1 MTKAKTLYSLAVSV
15 AALVAAQGALAQS
28 APARSAAP
36 TAQELTRALN
46 SRPPQATAAPAP
58 VTRAAPAEVVQNP
71 VVRPAPVTRPA
82 TAASAVRPATQT
94 QAPATVPA
102 ARLAPA
108 ASAPVARPSAP
119 AQAQA
124 PVPSSAPAT
133 APVAPA
139 RTVTPAPRIMPLN
152 SAAIA
157 ALPFR
162 IDLKGAQIVERP
174 AGPSAKVY
182 SVRRGDTPLLMIY
195 TGPQSDYPIYGGD
208 QAEVAGRTSIIVTE
222 GMRRRAVE
230 HLFRREDAQPA
241 DIHVWLM
248 VMDGADG
255 ELAEQIGQ
263 TVDPR

>member
-1 MTKAKTLYSLAVSV
+1 M
-15 AALVAAQGALAQS
+15 
-28 APARSAAP
+28 
-36 TAQELTRALN
+36 
-46 SRPPQATAAPAP
+46 
-58 VTRAAPAEVVQNP
+58 
-71 VVRPAPVTRPA
+71 
-82 TAASAVRPATQT
+82 RPATQT
-94 QAPATVPA
+94 RAPATVPA
-102 ARLAPA
+102 ARIAPA
-108 ASAPVARPSAP
+108 ASAPVARPVAPPQTQAP
-119 AQAQA
+119 A
-124 PVPSSAPAT
+124 PAPAPAI

-139 RTVTPAPRIMPLN
+139 QAVAPVTRIMPLN

-230 HLFRREDAQPA
+230 HLFRRDDAQPA
-241 DIHVWLM
+241 DIHVWVM
-248 VMDGADG
+248 AMDGADG
-255 ELAEQIGQ
+255 DIAEQIAQ